1 MNTTR
6 VGCQLSSLALMDQH
20 SVQYDEWRKGLDY
33 LMSCMTHA
41 RNLRDGYSWVLHDS
55 LFCILVDVYNVTA
68 ASSACRLFQIKHLSL
83 PVNFSRLFVLH
94 TAYSNCYCTTVT
106 FTPFDTF
113 LEFRS
118 KFIQIATGLSF
129 FLEGLV

>member
-1 MNTTR
+1 VNTTR

-55 LFCILVDVYNVTA
+55 LFCILVDVYDTA
-68 ASSACRLFQIKHLSL
+68 FVGFQIKHFSL
-83 PVNFSRLFVLH
+83 LFM
-94 TAYSNCYCTTVT
+94 
-106 FTPFDTF
+106 
-113 LEFRS
+113 
-118 KFIQIATGLSF
+118 
-129 FLEGLV
+129 